1 MTLRAQATL
10 TASTT
15 RASMASGKRGA
26 AAVNLTGLSCTPLQP
41 VQPEVVLRFRLNTP
55 NTVFVSYVIGH
66 HDIRSGDG
74 LIVGGQ
80 EYTVRSVAPWHSP
93 NGTTPDHTEL
103 IVEEVRL

>member
-10 TASTT
+10 TAQTT

-26 AAVNLTGLSCTPLQP
+26 ASVHLTGLSATPLQP
-41 VQPEVVLRFRLNTP
+41 VQPEVVLRYGLNTP

-66 HDIRSGDG
+66 HDIRGGDG
-74 LIVGGQ
+74 FVAGGR
-80 EYTVRSVAPWHSP
+80 EYTVRSVAPWFSP
-93 NGTTPDHTEL
+93 NGSTPDHTEL